1 MDNINEGSRGAARLA
16 RLQAAAKKANYKGDA
31 AKERKISSTAA
42 MAGGKT
48 AVQTRMAIRGGADL
62 KTAKATTSKSGQKKA
77 YDKRSAAIANF
88 AARGVARKALAQ
100 GMKKIKP
107 KRPAMA
113 EAYDNIANV
122 IAEGVKRKHRL
133 LRAKMSAKNY
143 NDPEKRKSLE
153 TSYDSEL
160 GRRVARKLRKGGAP
174 KRTVVKF
181 FNKDGTTPAADKA
194 IKKFNSREMDTVRSL
209 RARGVKPQYDHV
221 EHDGDAITE
230 GYSQVDKMMPSAY
243 QHAVKTYVKVK
254 PPTPPRN
261 PHLEPIKRIT
271 DKIGTKRPNMVKNST
286 VGKPTD
292 KSYSIEE
299 GSISAQKV
307 ARRLRSNIRMGDIV
321 DRMSKLTKKRIVRA
335 GGAEDLKVRSK
346 NPQANVR
353 SLNALHQF
361 HDTARARRNRVEEAY
376 QLKRQRVITK
386 AIKNSG
392 KALDPKKA
400 DFLARSNVKKFSRD
414 EKLTGVKGDNRGSA
428 KLANAALNVR
438 TVKRN
443 KALLGK
449 GLGLDGKPMRES
461 VQLDEAGYKKLMR
474 MKAAAY
480 KAGMQARG
488 DSGPGA
494 ATKKYAKLM
503 RRAADQETRQDAK
516 MALRGQA
523 SQKAVERGGSII
535 GKRGV
540 PTERGMKLAD
550 QRSRAIKRFKS
561 AGSVSRYMQTGSF
574 DGKMDKEGVAQKRQR
589 QQAQAK
595 FNKQARTGDL
605 GQNNQ
610 EALRARSN
618 FQKRYG
624 RLKGK

>member
-1 MDNINEGSRGAARLA
+1 
-16 RLQAAAKKANYKGDA
+16 
-31 AKERKISSTAA
+31 
-42 MAGGKT
+42 
-48 AVQTRMAIRGGADL
+48 
-62 KTAKATTSKSGQKKA
+62 
-77 YDKRSAAIANF
+77 
-88 AARGVARKALAQ
+88 
-100 GMKKIKP
+100 
-107 KRPAMA
+107 
-113 EAYDNIANV
+113 
-122 IAEGVKRKHRL
+122 
-133 LRAKMSAKNY
+133 MSAKNY
-143 NDPEKRKSLE
+143 NDPQKVKSLE
-153 TSYDSEL
+153 TSYNSEL

-221 EHDGDAITE
+221 EHGGDAITE

-254 PPTPPRN
+254 APTPPRN
-261 PHLEPIKRIT
+261 PNLEPLKRIT

-292 KSYSIEE
+292 ESYSIEE
-299 GSISAQKV
+299 GSISTKKI
-307 ARRLRSNIRMGDIV
+307 ARRLRSKMRMGDIV

-346 NPQANVR
+346 NQQANVR
-353 SLNALHQF
+353 SLNALHRF
-361 HDTARARRNRVEEAY
+361 HDMARARKSGVKEGYTSRGGYSKSMTSRILRDNARVAEKLKKQAAAREA
-376 QLKRQRVITK
+376 
-386 AIKNSG
+386 A
-392 KALDPKKA
+392 KKA
-400 DFLARSNVKKFSRD
+400 AAMKAK
-414 EKLTGVKGDNRGSA
+414 GVA
-428 KLANAALNVR
+428 
-438 TVKRN
+438 
-443 KALLGK
+443 
-449 GLGLDGKPMRES
+449 ES
-461 VQLDEAGYKKLMR
+461 MQLDEAGYKKLMR

-480 KAGMQARG
+480 KAGMKARG
-488 DSGPGA
+488 DSGTGE

-540 PTERGMKLAD
+540 PTQQGMKLAD
-550 QRSRAIKRFKS
+550 ERKRALKRFKS
-561 AGSVSRYMQTGSF
+561 SGSISRHMQTGSF
-574 DGKMDKEGVAQKRQR
+574 DGKLDKEGVAQKRQR

-595 FNKQARTGDL
+595 FNKQARTGDF
-605 GQNNQ
+605 GPVDYK
-610 EALRARSN
+610 ARSAGMRAQLN
-618 FQKRYG
+618 YEKKYG

>member
-16 RLQAAAKKANYKGDA
+16 RLQAAAKKANYKGDV
-31 AKERKISSTAA
+31 AKEKKISSTAA

-62 KTAKATTSKSGQKKA
+62 KTAKATTSKPGQKKA

-113 EAYDNIANV
+113 ESYDNIANV

-143 NDPEKRKSLE
+143 NDPQKVKSLE
-153 TSYDSEL
+153 TSYNSEL

-221 EHDGDAITE
+221 EHDGDA
-230 GYSQVDKMMPSAY
+230 V
-243 QHAVKTYVKVK
+243 V
-254 PPTPPRN
+254 
-261 PHLEPIKRIT
+261 
-271 DKIGTKRPNMVKNST
+271 
-286 VGKPTD
+286 
-292 KSYSIEE
+292 E
-299 GSISAQKV
+299 GSISTKKI
-307 ARRLRSNIRMGDIV
+307 ARRLRSKMRMGDIV

-346 NPQANVR
+346 NQQANVR
-353 SLNALHQF
+353 SLNALHRF
-361 HDTARARRNRVEEAY
+361 HDMARAR
-376 QLKRQRVITK
+376 K
-386 AIKNSG
+386 SG
-392 KALDPKKA
+392 VA
-400 DFLARSNVKKFSRD
+400 
-414 EKLTGVKGDNRGSA
+414 
-428 KLANAALNVR
+428 
-438 TVKRN
+438 
-443 KALLGK
+443 
-449 GLGLDGKPMRES
+449 ES
-461 VQLDEAGYKKLMR
+461 MQLDEAGYKKLMR

-480 KAGMQARG
+480 KAGMKARG
-488 DSGPGA
+488 DSGTGE
-494 ATKKYAKLM
+494 ATKKYAKLL

-540 PTERGMKLAD
+540 PTQQGMKLAD
-550 QRSRAIKRFKS
+550 ERKRALKRFKS
-561 AGSVSRYMQTGSF
+561 SGSISRHMQTGSF
-574 DGKMDKEGVAQKRQR
+574 EGKLDKEGVAQKRQR

-595 FNKQARTGDL
+595 FNKQARTGDF
-605 GQNNQ
+605 GPVDYK
-610 EALRARSN
+610 ARSAGMRAQLN
-618 FQKRYG
+618 YEKKYG

>member
-16 RLQAAAKKANYKGDA
+16 RLQAAAKKANYKGDV
-31 AKERKISSTAA
+31 AKEKKISSTAA

-62 KTAKATTSKSGQKKA
+62 KTAKATTSKPGQKKA

-113 EAYDNIANV
+113 ESYDNIANV

-143 NDPEKRKSLE
+143 NDPQKVKSLE
-153 TSYDSEL
+153 TSYNSEL

-221 EHDGDAITE
+221 EHDGDA
-230 GYSQVDKMMPSAY
+230 V
-243 QHAVKTYVKVK
+243 V
-254 PPTPPRN
+254 
-261 PHLEPIKRIT
+261 
-271 DKIGTKRPNMVKNST
+271 
-286 VGKPTD
+286 
-292 KSYSIEE
+292 E
-299 GSISAQKV
+299 GSISTKKI
-307 ARRLRSNIRMGDIV
+307 ARRLRSKMRMGDIV

-346 NPQANVR
+346 NQQANVR
-353 SLNALHQF
+353 SLNALHRF
-361 HDTARARRNRVEEAY
+361 HDMARARKSGVEEAY
-376 QLKRQRVITK
+376 QLKRQRVIRK

-400 DFLARSNVKKFSRD
+400 DFLARSNAKKFSRD
-414 EKLTGVKGDNRGSA
+414 EKLTGVSRDNRGDA

-443 KALLGK
+443 NALLGK
-449 GLGLDGKPMRES
+449 GVAES
-461 VQLDEAGYKKLMR
+461 MQLDEAGYKKLMR

-480 KAGMQARG
+480 KAGMKARG
-488 DSGPGA
+488 DSGTGE

-540 PTERGMKLAD
+540 PTQQGMKLAD
-550 QRSRAIKRFKS
+550 ERKRALKRFKS
-561 AGSVSRYMQTGSF
+561 AGSISRHMQTGSF
-574 DGKMDKEGVAQKRQR
+574 DGKLDKEGVAQKRQR

-595 FNKQARTGDL
+595 FNKQARTGDF
-605 GQNNQ
+605 GQDNQ
-610 EALRARSN
+610 AAIRARSN